1 MPETALGLFPDVGAS
16 YFLSRLPGFFGN
28 SSYPLFICMRLCSML
43 PIISQ
48 IQFLGVPFP
57 SAGCRMDHIISRR
70 VVTPKFSSIYFLI
83 ILIVVR
89 KTRGSKF
96 KSYCFLL
103 FFLKKKIIFIN
114 YCSFSH
120 SDGFIFKLKSSKFKF
135 PGKLKMKMKISCFWK
150 QYETKFNIYV

>member
-1 MPETALGLFPDVGAS
+1 MFYFFEFHLFWKLKDSHHCALVILFLELDLQVFAMPETALGLFPDVGAS

-103 FFLKKKIIFIN
+103 FFFKKKLF
-114 YCSFSH
+114 
-120 SDGFIFKLKSSKFKF
+120 L
-135 PGKLKMKMKISCFWK
+135 
-150 QYETKFNIYV
+150 